1 MAKPVRRDPERTKR
15 NILAAAVAEFT
26 AKGLAGARVDAIARR
41 ARANKRMIYAYFG
54 NKEALWLAALESVYA
69 RMREEERG
77 LSVAQMSPEDG
88 MAALMRFN
96 FRFCHEHPE
105 FIALL
110 NSENLHKARYLK
122 QSKRMRELYS
132 PLLAQIDDLLRRGQ
146 ASGAFRNGVDATDL
160 YIIIAALGFFPN
172 SNAHTLSTIF
182 ERDLKSPA
190 ALRERERQLVDVV
203 LGYLR
208 R

>member
-1 MAKPVRRDPERTKR
+1 MAKAVRRDPERTKR
-15 NILAAAVAEFT
+15 NILAAAVIEFT
-26 AKGLAGARVDAIARR
+26 AKGLAGARVDAIATR
-41 ARANKRMIYAYFG
+41 AKANKRMIYAYFG

-69 RMREEERG
+69 RMREEERS
-77 LSVAQMSPEDG
+77 LSVAAMSPEEG

-105 FIALL
+105 FITLL

-132 PLLAQIDDLLRRGQ
+132 PLLSMIDDLLRRGQ
-146 ASGAFRNGVDATDL
+146 ASGAFRDGIDATDL

-182 ERDLKSPA
+182 ERDLKSTK
-190 ALRERERQLVDVV
+190 ALREQERQLVEVV